1 MSSASASASA
11 SVHRAEAPA
20 ALLRLDAL
28 TVELP
33 GAARPVL
40 DAVSLSVA
48 AGEVVGLVGESGS
61 GKSVTARSALGL
73 LPHGARTAGRI
84 LVDGVDLVGAD
95 AARLREVR
103 TATAAMVFQDPRAG
117 INPVRRVGDFL
128 TEPLRLTHRWSRR
141 QADARALDL
150 LAAVGLPDP
159 ERQLRQ
165 YPHELSG
172 GMLQRVMIA
181 GALAGEPRLLLC
193 DEPTTALDVSTQAE
207 ILALLGR
214 LQRERGLGMLLITHD
229 IELAAASCDR
239 VYVMYAGRIVEAA
252 RADELFGSPRH
263 PYTVGLLGSSPPLTG
278 PLERLRPVPGAP
290 MGLNESA
297 PGCAFAARCA
307 FVDPGRCDRAQPAL
321 LPLPEAPGRSAACVR
336 ASELPLMTE
345 AHP

>member
-1 MSSASASASA
+1 MT
-11 SVHRAEAPA
+11 
-20 ALLRLDAL
+20 LLEIDAL

-40 DAVSLSVA
+40 DAVTLRLA

-73 LPHGARTAGRI
+73 LPARARVTGRV
-84 LVDGVDLVGAD
+84 LVEGRDLVGAD

-103 TATAAMVFQDPRAG
+103 TGVASMVFQDPRAG
-117 INPVRRVGDFL
+117 INPVRRIGDFL
-128 TEPLRLTHRWSRR
+128 TEPLRLTKGWSRR
-141 QADARALDL
+141 EAEARALEL

-159 ERQLRQ
+159 PRHLRQ
-165 YPHELSG
+165 YPHQLSG

-207 ILALLGR
+207 ILALLGG
-214 LQRERGLGMLLITHD
+214 LQRARGLGMLLITHD

-239 VYVMYAGRIVEAA
+239 VYVMYAGRIVEQAPAA
-252 RADELFGSPRH
+252 ELFGSPRH
-263 PYTVGLLGSSPPLTG
+263 PYTRGLLGSTPPLTG

-290 MGLNESA
+290 MSLAESA
-297 PGCAFAARCA
+297 PGCAFAARCTFA
-307 FVDPGRCDRAQPAL
+307 EPGRCDHSAPEL
-321 LPLPEAPGRSAACVR
+321 LPLTAAPDRSAACFRV
-336 ASELPLMTE
+336 AELPNPAVTE
-345 AHP
+345 ARP